1 MEDFYLK
8 ILDYLKQE
16 RNFDYAAYHIELL
29 KRRIENRIV
38 RIGAGSPE
46 NYYSI
51 LKTKFFEPDLLI
63 ENFMINVSYF
73 FRNALCFELVN
84 KNIIPELIRK
94 KQNSKDRT
102 IRIWSAG
109 CANGE
114 EAYSLAILFADQLK
128 KEKSTLNTR
137 IFATDFDSSAIGK
150 AKQAIFSSESI
161 KNVKHHQLQNYFT
174 EKDGKYFLNSE
185 IKEMVQFSIYDL
197 LDKNSH
203 APRESIFG
211 DFDLIVCRNVLIYF
225 NPDFQEIIFSKLYKS
240 LSHNGILMLGE
251 AEVPLNSFRAKF
263 EMSTKYCKIFKKV
276 SLS

>member
-1 MEDFYLK
+1 MEDFYTK

-16 RNFDYAAYHIELL
+16 RNFDYAAYHIEMLN
-29 KRRIENRIV
+29 RRIENRIV

-51 LKTKFFEPDLLI
+51 LKTKLFEPDLLI

-94 KQNSKDRT
+94 KQYSKDQT

-109 CANGE
+109 CATGD
-114 EAYSLAILFADQLK
+114 EAYSLAILFTDQLK
-128 KEKSTLNTR
+128 KEKSTLSFR

-150 AKQAIFSSESI
+150 AKQAVFSSESLR
-161 KNVKHHQLQNYFT
+161 NVKLHQLQNYFT
-174 EKDGKYFLNSE
+174 EKEGKYVLNSE
-185 IKEMVQFSIYDL
+185 IKEKVQFSIFDL
-197 LDKNSH
+197 VAKNSH
-203 APRESIFG
+203 APSESVYG
-211 DFDLIVCRNVLIYF
+211 DFDFIACRNVLIYF
-225 NPDFQEIIFSKLYKS
+225 NQESQQIIFDKLYKS
-240 LSHNGILMLGE
+240 LAHNGILMLGE

-263 EMSTKYCKIFKKV
+263 EILTKYCKIYKKV